1 MLKPMTLGALALVAA
16 CAGQSYAGVNTAS
29 PGYLTNGPAACKIR
43 ETRTPQGVRLDA
55 EIRADMSVYGDY
67 DFVITSYNKGGSSDI
82 SQGGSVDLAAG
93 ERAKVGSA
101 EIPRGRYRA
110 ILTLSDAR
118 GPLCDIE
125 RRS

>member
-1 MLKPMTLGALALVAA
+1 MLKPMTLGALALVVA
-16 CAGQSYAGVNTAS
+16 CAGQSYAGVNTAA
-29 PGYLTNGPAACKIR
+29 PAYLANGPVACKIR
-43 ETRTPQGVRLDA
+43 ETRTPQGVRLEA
-55 EIRADMSVYGDY
+55 EIRADRSVYGDY
-67 DFVITSYNKGGSSDI
+67 DFVVTSYNKGGSSDI
-82 SQGGSVDLAAG
+82 SQGGAVDLASG
-93 ERAKVGSA
+93 ERATVGSA

>member
-43 ETRTPQGVRLDA
+43 ETRTPQGVRLKA

-82 SQGGSVDLAAG
+82 S
-93 ERAKVGSA
+93 
-101 EIPRGRYRA
+101 RGRYRA